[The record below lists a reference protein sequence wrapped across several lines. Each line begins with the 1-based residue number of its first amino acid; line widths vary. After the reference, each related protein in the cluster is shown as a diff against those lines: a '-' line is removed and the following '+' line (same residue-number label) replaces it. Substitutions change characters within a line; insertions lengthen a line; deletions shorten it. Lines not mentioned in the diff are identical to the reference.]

1 MYCCASHVLLC
12 FTSTAVC
19 LFRFDL
25 VEIKHMQNKN
35 ENKVVWFHA
44 GFKNHANNAKLPKT
58 YTYKSRKR
66 SPTCPPLKLCAV
78 RRQENLLNLSCTNS
92 LGTSCLSSFLGDSCS
107 ATCSS
112 HSCQDCLSKFLSV
125 GSCLDPVHVHHTCML
140 HAIARSKTFRQN
152 ITKP

>member
-1 MYCCASHVLLC
+1 MNCYASHQLPSVC
-12 FTSTAVC
+12 FVSMW
-19 LFRFDL
+19 LK
-25 VEIKHMQNKN
+25 IKHMQNKN
-35 ENKVVWFHA
+35 ANKVVCFMQVSKIMQTTQN
-44 GFKNHANNAKLPKT
+44 F
-58 YTYKSRKR
+58 RKPTLTNLENVLR
-66 SPTCPPLKLCAV
+66 TCPPLKLYAA

-125 GSCLDPVHVHHTCML
+125 GSCLDPVHIHHTCML

>member
-1 MYCCASHVLLC
+1 MNCCASHQLP
-12 FTSTAVC
+12 SVC
-19 LFRFDL
+19 FRFDL

-35 ENKVVWFHA
+35 ANTVVCFVQVSKVMQTTQNFQKPTLTNLENVL
-44 GFKNHANNAKLPKT
+44 LPV
-58 YTYKSRKR
+58 
-66 SPTCPPLKLCAV
+66 P
-78 RRQENLLNLSCTNS
+78 LLNCALSGDRTKPLNLPCTNS

>member
-1 MYCCASHVLLC
+1 MNCCASHQLP
-12 FTSTAVC
+12 SVC
-19 LFRFDL
+19 FRFDL
-25 VEIKHMQNKN
+25 VEIKHMQKIRLL
-35 ENKVVWFHA
+35 FHA

-66 SPTCPPLKLCAV
+66 SPCTCPPLKLYAV
-78 RRQENLLNLSCTNS
+78 RRQENLPNLSCTNS

-125 GSCLDPVHVHHTCML
+125 GSCLDPVHIHHTCML